1 MHGGAFVHSIDLVGW
16 VGGWGSGRK
25 ATGGLFSS
33 AAGSGVGSSIEAEIK
48 RNVCTP
54 ILQLLLAFWRRVHD
68 YEDRAGTGGWSV

>member
-1 MHGGAFVHSIDLVGW
+1 MAGHLSTRLISLGGW